1 MKDNNDQKNNPVNKI
16 EYYFLRKSAE
26 NFSADLNNFA
36 TEAQDFSIEQLYAL
50 VSFYDYIRDNMAKVK
65 KELER
70 RLDK

>member
-1 MKDNNDQKNNPVNKI
+1 MNDNDDQKNNPVGKI

-36 TEAQDFSIEQLYAL
+36 KEARDFSMEQLYAL
-50 VSFYDYIRDNMAKVK
+50 VSFYDYISDNMAKVK